1 MTELRTALRDFLKDW
16 QDDVPAA
23 WKAVLAGAAPDFDA
37 VAGHLTLESH
47 ERIYPLRRGHGDPRA
62 PAGSHV
68 FRALDGLAPDAVR
81 AVLLGQ
87 DPYPRI
93 SRATGRSFEQGD
105 LVAWDGR
112 VAESLRRMV
121 QALAQFR
128 APDPAYVAHDDAW
141 PGVRARVL
149 AGNPVVEAPA
159 ALFDRWQAAGV
170 LCLNLGLTLSRFD
183 PARTAA
189 SDRVQPAHMAMWK
202 PLVRAILVHLACRPN
217 GELLVILWGD
227 KARQA
232 FEDMDVEQEA
242 ESAGSRARLVV
253 VNRVH
258 PAADGP
264 RGNRGASPFLCLD
277 DPFTQAN
284 EALERIGAPPI
295 DW

>member
-1 MTELRTALRDFLKDW
+1 MTELRTALRDFLNNW
-16 QDDVPAA
+16 QDDVPDV
-23 WKAVLAGAAPDFDA
+23 WRAVLAGAAPNFDA
-37 VAGHLTLESH
+37 VAEHLTLEPQ
-47 ERIYPLRRGHGDPRA
+47 ERIYPLRRGHGDSHA

-68 FRALDGLAPDAVR
+68 FRALDGLGPDAVR

-121 QALAQFR
+121 QGLAQYR

-141 PGVRARVL
+141 TSVRARVL
-149 AGNPVVEAPA
+149 AGNPAIEAPG

-189 SDRVQPAHMAMWK
+189 SDRVQPAHMEMWK

-217 GELLVILWGD
+217 GELLVVLWGD
-227 KARQA
+227 KARKA
-232 FEDMDVEQEA
+232 FEDMDVEREA

-264 RGNRGASPFLCLD
+264 RGNRGASPFLRLD

-284 EALERIGAPPI
+284 EALERIGALPI

>member
-1 MTELRTALRDFLKDW
+1 MTELRTALRDFLNDW
-16 QDDVPAA
+16 QDDVPDA
-23 WKAVLAGAAPDFDA
+23 WKAALAGAGPDFDA
-37 VAGHLTLESH
+37 VAEHLTLEPH
-47 ERIYPLRRGHGDPRA
+47 ERIYPLRRGHGDPDA
-62 PAGSHV
+62 PLGSHV
-68 FRALDGLAPDAVR
+68 FRALDGLAPDSVR

-93 SRATGRSFEQGD
+93 GRATGRSFEQGD

-121 QALAQFR
+121 QALAQYR

-141 PGVRARVL
+141 PSVRARVL
-149 AGNPVVEAPA
+149 AGNPAVEAPG

-189 SDRVQPAHMAMWK
+189 VDRVQPAHMAMWK
-202 PLVRAILVHLACRPN
+202 PLISAILVHLACRPKR
-217 GELLVILWGD
+217 ELLVILWGD
-227 KARQA
+227 KARGA
-232 FEDMDVEQEA
+232 FEDMGVEEAA
-242 ESAGSRARLVV
+242 ESAGSRSRLAV

-264 RGNRGASPFLCLD
+264 RGNRGASPFLRLA